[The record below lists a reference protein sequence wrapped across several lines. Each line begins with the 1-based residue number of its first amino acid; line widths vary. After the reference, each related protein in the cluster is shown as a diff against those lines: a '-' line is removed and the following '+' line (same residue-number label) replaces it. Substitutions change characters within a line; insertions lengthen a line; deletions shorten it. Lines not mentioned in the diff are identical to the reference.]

1 MPGASSRQP
10 AADPESSLA
19 FAYTMNRT
27 SYGVLL
33 GPEAFDMMDA
43 LYGA

>member
-10 AADPESSLA
+10 VADPESSLA

-27 SYGVLL
+27 SYGVLP
-33 GPEAFDMMDA
+33 GPKAFDVVDA